1 MRWLSL
7 RINSFRYAFRG
18 FGLLFKG
25 QINICIHIVA
35 AVLAVGLGFIFRI
48 TQGEWL
54 AVILSIVAVI
64 AAEAFNTSIEK
75 LTDIVSPEFNRE
87 AGKVKDIAAAAV
99 LIISLGALVVGT
111 VVFLPLILN
120 LF

>member
-1 MRWLSL
+1 
-7 RINSFRYAFRG
+7 
-18 FGLLFKG
+18 
-25 QINICIHIVA
+25 IVA